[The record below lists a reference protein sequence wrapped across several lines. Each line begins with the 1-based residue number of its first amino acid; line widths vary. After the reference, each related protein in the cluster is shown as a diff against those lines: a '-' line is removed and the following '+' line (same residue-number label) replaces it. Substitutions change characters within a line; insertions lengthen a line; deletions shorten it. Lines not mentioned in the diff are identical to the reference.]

1 MQNVLK
7 KVNNLSRLGQVRVFR
22 NRYALLSYGIMS
34 CLLAFT
40 IVISNTLVERNTD
53 LKLLLISYTNII
65 FMVMLTLNHTN
76 FLSLK
81 YTEGSNGNDSNA

>member
-1 MQNVLK
+1 MP
-7 KVNNLSRLGQVRVFR
+7 RLGQVRVFR
-22 NRYALLSYGIMS
+22 NKYAFLSYAIMS

-40 IVISNTLVERNTD
+40 IVISDTVVERGTD
-53 LKLLLISYTNII
+53 LKLLLICYMNII

-81 YTEGSNGNDSNA
+81 YTQDSNDNDSNA